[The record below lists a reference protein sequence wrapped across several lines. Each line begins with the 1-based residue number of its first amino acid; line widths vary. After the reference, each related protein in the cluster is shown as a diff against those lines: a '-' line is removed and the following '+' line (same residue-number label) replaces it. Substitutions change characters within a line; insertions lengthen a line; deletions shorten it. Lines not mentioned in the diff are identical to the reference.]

1 MNCFLDYRIT
11 KEELTNIYKLNI
23 DPIIVPKCDY
33 VYNAIDG
40 HVDIQLNII
49 DKNSREII
57 VQNSINNDFIKKLEE
72 YKINFSFSKNSLGL
86 SYPNNIILNGLIL
99 DEYFVHNLKY
109 TDENLLDN
117 VKDKKLINVKQGY
130 TKCSVLPIG
139 NKAIITSDK
148 KIALSLK
155 SEGFDTLILPPGD
168 ILLPDLN
175 YGFIGGVGGM
185 INSNTLALFGEISN
199 YAFGNEL
206 YRFLYKYDIEPIS
219 LRKGK
224 LIDRGS
230 LFII

>member
-1 MNCFLDYRIT
+1 M
-11 KEELTNIYKLNI
+11 
-23 DPIIVPKCDY
+23 
-33 VYNAIDG
+33 YNAIDG

>member
-57 VQNSINNDFIKKLEE
+57 VQNSISNDFIKKLEE

>member
-11 KEELTNIYKLNI
+11 KEELTNISKLNI

-57 VQNSINNDFIKKLEE
+57 VQNSISNDFIKKLEE